1 MRKEEK
7 NQRGRGTC
15 RFTQAGK
22 GTLLA
27 FGVTVLLLVLSSF
40 GISHGI
46 LQEEDMEKITAAIS
60 VIGVF
65 LGALF
70 TTRGGGTLHGLFVS
84 LFFILGIL
92 AVKFLVYHNGNISAW
107 SVITILSVLFS
118 GMLSGFLMKGKG
130 RRGKR
135 SRK

>member
-1 MRKEEK
+1 MRKEE
-7 NQRGRGTC
+7 QGQQGRGTC

-27 FGVTVLLLVLSSF
+27 FGFTMILLVLSSF
-40 GISHGI
+40 GISGGI
-46 LQEEDMEKITAAIS
+46 LREQDMEKITVAIS

-70 TTRGGGTLHGLFVS
+70 TNKGGGTLHGLLVS

-92 AVKFLVYHNGNISAW
+92 TVKLLIYHNGIISAW

-118 GMLSGFLMKGKG
+118 GTLSGFLLKGKG